1 MLNLLDSLSK
11 FVTDLR
17 RERQIGGIAKAKAN
31 GVYKGRPRPVDA
43 ASVEKL
49 KAEGLGASEID
60 KRLGIG
66 RASIY
71 RALSTL
77 SVK

>member
-1 MLNLLDSLSK
+1 MLALPIPSRLSISEAPK
-11 FVTDLR
+11 PSAFSFSTEAASTGL
-17 RERQIGGIAKAKAN
+17 
-31 GVYKGRPRPVDA
+31 GRPRPVDA